1 MSVSMRHPLT
11 AYQRD
16 IWTIVEHFPGLPS
29 YLSNVVG
36 RFSLAVDVDVMVA
49 AIERTWAR
57 NDGLRLRYR
66 VLDGVPY
73 QELSSDPMPE
83 VQVIDVGAAPDP
95 HAEAQRRIEVL
106 TGSAID
112 LTGAVPFRAHI
123 IRVGA
128 EASYLVLTTHHVAA
142 DATGLFHIG
151 AQILTDYATTMTGNP
166 IELPGSSFLGC
177 LPFERDYRASDQYL
191 LDRDALVA
199 ALTTSTPALFDRP
212 RATEGLAP
220 VTAYEF
226 TLDRLLVNRI
236 RESGLSLYPYFCAM
250 LGLYLSRVLR
260 TDEVAIGI
268 PFGNRANPTEQA
280 TIGHFANTLP
290 LSIRTA
296 GPRTVR
302 ELVSAVKAD
311 VRRMKQHERYPLGD
325 LMGELRRLG
334 NPARQ
339 LFDVTVAYPRLPS
352 AAGLIDG
359 LEEVQQPSQGYS
371 PLAMAWTISEID
383 DNGPLLIRLDH
394 AADIFDADYPIESVA
409 EHLIALL
416 HAGIDAV
423 DTDPSLLPML
433 SAAEHDLLVD
443 RARATARPYE
453 DQTTI
458 IARIMAQA
466 ERTPDAVAVHT
477 ATADSITYRGLTD
490 RAAALSGVLRD
501 SGVEAGDL
509 VAVLL
514 ERGPDMLVAILGAVH
529 AGAAYVPIDP
539 GYPAD
544 RIAYLL
550 ADSAAKVV
558 LTDTEMSGGLVL
570 SPENWSTDTPA
581 RTPAPTGTD
590 PAYVIYTSGS
600 TGRPKGVVVEHHSVL
615 NRIGWMQRQY
625 PLGPTDVILQK
636 TPSSFDV
643 SVWELFWWALEG
655 AQVALLRPG
664 GEKDP
669 RELLAAVADF
679 GVTVMHF
686 VPSMLT
692 PFLDL
697 LESDPT
703 AVDEAAGLR
712 TVFCSGEAL
721 LPHQVNRWNQT
732 FAGLGARAPR
742 LVNLYG
748 PTEATVDVSYHDC
761 PVDPARTVTRVPIGR
776 PIDNT
781 RLYVLGPSDQ
791 PQPVGVAGEL
801 CIAGAGLARGYRD
814 RPELTA
820 EKFVADPF
828 HPGERMYRTGD
839 LARRLAD
846 GELEYLGRIDR
857 QVKIRGNRVELGEVE
872 NALAALPGI
881 TAATVIDRA
890 APDRATYLAAY
901 CVAASAPE
909 PAALRAALSKTLPEF
924 MIPSLFVRV
933 DAIPL
938 TPSGKA
944 DRAALAAITAENSTV
959 EHTAPRTPV
968 EEQLALI
975 WREVLDRESVSVFDN
990 FYDLGGDSI
999 LLLRV
1004 RARAEARGLVI
1015 SARDIAECPTIA
1027 ELAERA
1033 GTGAVVATALAPFEL
1048 VAGID
1053 RARLRH
1059 VVDAYPLTRLQLG
1072 MLFHSRERAESS
1084 LYHDVFRYSLRM
1096 PWDEAALRAATS
1108 RSVARHPMLRT
1119 SFELAGYSEPLQLV
1133 HAYLDPPLTIVD
1145 LRATETDQ
1153 AEALIRDHVE
1163 QRRLRPYVF
1172 DQPGLFDLTVY
1183 RLADRIELVLA
1194 FHHAILDGWS
1204 VATLIS
1210 ELLADYRGAG
1220 EFPAELPS
1228 FAEYV
1233 RAERDSLDD
1242 PADRE
1247 YWARELDGADTIGVP
1262 GLRPHVPVDATP
1274 TAGPA
1279 QARVSVPVAVGA
1291 DLLARADEVAAAAHI
1306 PVKAVLLAAHLC
1318 TVGLL
1323 SGRTDVT
1330 TGVVTHGRPERI
1342 DAERTAGLFLNTM
1355 PLRLNFSGR
1364 SGREVLTG
1372 VFERER
1378 NSAQHKRFPLTDIQ
1392 REVGVVVDTAFN
1404 YVHFHAAGAAMDAL
1418 DVTLLGIDI
1427 REDTNFALLVN
1438 VIRNPL
1444 DGTLA
1449 LRVDGDPATY
1459 TRDQLVGIGETY
1471 LRVLDLLTGD
1481 PSATVDFGS
1490 LAPSPETLVA
1500 APASGTVIDLFD
1512 ARAARTPD
1520 AIAVEFGSRAMTYAE
1535 LLTLSNRVAATLV
1548 ARGARRGDR
1557 IAVAVDRSPEQ
1568 IATVLGIAKA
1578 GAACVPL
1585 DVSYPTSR
1593 LHAMLDQAQ
1602 PFAVITGAGH
1612 ETLVPPRYS
1621 RLTLDELLAPGSIAE
1636 LPASDPEATAY
1647 VLFTS
1652 GSTGTPKGVAMP
1664 HRALANLIRWQLST
1678 ASGTLPGVERAP
1690 ATTQFAPLSFD
1701 VSFQEIYSTLC
1712 GGGRLI
1718 VLSEEQRRDLPAL
1731 ARVLTSTGTERIFL
1745 PYVALQQLA
1754 EAAIRLGTAPS
1765 GLRVIISSGEQ
1776 LRVTDEIRALCAAG
1790 TEVLLENQYG
1800 PTETHVATRYTMTGD
1815 PALFPVLPPIGTAID
1830 GVEILVLDDRLR
1842 PVPDHVP
1849 GEIYLGGAALADG
1862 YEHRPDLTEAAFV
1875 PHPFAPPR
1883 RLYRTGDIGRRLP
1896 GGEVIS
1902 DGRRGGQV
1910 KIRGHRVE
1918 PREVELALHR
1928 VTAELPG
1935 VSEVAVVAHTTVAG
1949 ASSAHTVLVAFL
1961 VGSRAGADEAEI
1973 AAALREWL
1981 PDYMIP
1987 SRLVWLDAM
1996 PLTPSG
2002 KRADAVLAAMALPA
2016 ATSAGRVRPRTPA
2029 ESGLAALMAEAL
2041 GLPEI
2046 GVHDDFFALGGTSL
2060 TAMRLIVSIEQRYGV
2075 SLPVSTLATGPTV
2088 AALAAQLDERVEAGV
2103 DPLVLLRP
2111 GTGTPLFLVHPIG
2124 GNVLCYIELSKH
2136 LPDGLPL
2143 YGLQAAGLETGSTP
2157 AESIAE
2163 MASNYIAA
2171 LRRVQPAG
2179 PYHLGGW
2186 SLGGMVA
2193 FEMARQL
2200 SEAGHEVGTL
2210 ALIDTMTVRHGDG
2223 MPVPEHALYEFFLWE
2238 LLWLARGAATAVIEI
2253 PQELDTDDAVFDFIL
2268 DTAVEAGVLPPTGS
2282 RALVRRLFEVFVA
2295 GWRAIDAYRP
2305 QAYDGDI
2312 TLLRAALPL
2321 PQVLRPAHDRAG
2333 TLHRDPTNGW
2343 DAYAAGH
2350 LEVVEVPGD
2359 HLTLIQS
2366 PHVAEVAARL
2376 ARLLE
2381 QAAAT
2386 AS

>member
-1 MSVSMRHPLT
+1 MSVSMRYPLT

-29 YLSNVVG
+29 YLSSVVG
-36 RFSLAVDVDVMVA
+36 RFSLAVDVAAMVA

-73 QELSSDPMPE
+73 QELSTDPMPP
-83 VQVIDVGAAPDP
+83 VQVIDVGDAPDP
-95 HAEAQRRIEVL
+95 RAEAQRRIELL

-112 LTGAVPFRAHI
+112 LTGAVPFRAHV
-123 IRVGA
+123 IRAGA
-128 EASYLVLTTHHVAA
+128 ESSYLVLTTHHVAA

-151 AQILTDYATTMTGNP
+151 AQILTDYATTMAGNP

-177 LPFERDYRASDQYL
+177 LPFERDYRAGDQYL
-191 LDRDALVA
+191 LDRDAVVGGLNTV
-199 ALTTSTPALFDRP
+199 TPALFDRP
-212 RATEGLAP
+212 RATDGLAP

-236 RESGLSLYPYFCAM
+236 REAGLSLYPYFCAM
-250 LGLYLSRVLR
+250 LGLYLSRTLR
-260 TDEVAIGI
+260 AEEVAIGI
-268 PFGNRANPTEQA
+268 PFGNRVNPTEQA
-280 TIGHFANTLP
+280 TIGNFANTLP
-290 LSIRTA
+290 LPIRTA
-296 GPRTVR
+296 GHRTLR
-302 ELVSAVKAD
+302 ELVSTVKAD
-311 VRRMKQHERYPLGD
+311 VRRLKQHERYPLGD
-325 LMGELRRLG
+325 LMGELRRLD

-359 LEEVQQPSQGYS
+359 LEEVQTPSQGYS

-383 DNGPLLIRLDH
+383 DDGPLLIRLDH
-394 AADIFDADYPIESVA
+394 AADIFDVDYPIESVA
-409 EHLIALL
+409 DHLIALL
-416 HAGIDAV
+416 EAGIDAI

-433 SAAEHDLLVD
+433 SASEHDLLVD
-443 RARATARPYE
+443 RARATARPYA
-453 DQTTI
+453 DQTTV
-458 IARIMAQA
+458 IARITAQA

-477 ATADSITYRGLTD
+477 ATGATITYRALTD

-501 SGVEAGDL
+501 AGVEAGDL

-514 ERGPDMLVAILGAVH
+514 ERGPDMLVAILAALH

-558 LTDTEMSGGLVL
+558 LTDAELSSGAVVL

-581 RTPAPTGTD
+581 RTPVPTGSD

-643 SVWELFWWALEG
+643 SVWELFWWAVEG

-697 LESDPT
+697 LESDPS
-703 AVDEAAGLR
+703 AVDRAAGLR

-732 FAGLGARAPR
+732 FAGFGATAPR

-748 PTEATVDVSYHDC
+748 PTEATVDVSYYDC
-761 PVDPARTVTRVPIGR
+761 PVDPAQTVTRVPIGR

-781 RLYVLGPSDQ
+781 RLYVLGPADQ

-881 TAATVIDRA
+881 TAATVIDRQS
-890 APDRATYLAAY
+890 PERATYLAAY
-901 CVAASAPE
+901 CVAAAAPE
-909 PAALRAALSKTLPEF
+909 PAALRAALAKTLPEF

-944 DRAALAAITAENSTV
+944 DRAALAAITAENPTAG
-959 EHTAPRTPV
+959 HTAPRTPV
-968 EEQLALI
+968 EAQLALI

-1033 GTGAVVATALAPFEL
+1033 GTGAVAAVALAPFEL

-1053 RARLRH
+1053 RARLPH

-1096 PWDEAALRAATS
+1096 PWDEAALRAALR

-1133 HAYLDPPLTIVD
+1133 HAHLDPPLTILD
-1145 LRATETDQ
+1145 LRTTD
-1153 AEALIRDHVE
+1153 ADEAGASIHDHVE
-1163 QRRLRPYVF
+1163 QRRLRRYVF
-1172 DQPGLFDLTVY
+1172 EQPGLFDLAVF
-1183 RLADRIELVLA
+1183 RLADRIELVLS

-1220 EFPAELPS
+1220 TFPAELPS

-1233 RAERDSLDD
+1233 RAERDSLED

-1247 YWARELDGADTIGVP
+1247 YWARELEGAETIRVP
-1262 GLRPHVPVDATP
+1262 GSRPHVPVDATP
-1274 TAGPA
+1274 PVGPP
-1279 QARVSVPVAVGA
+1279 QARVSVSVPVGA
-1291 DLLARADEVAAAAHI
+1291 DLLARADAVAAAAHI

-1342 DAERTAGLFLNTM
+1342 DAERMAGLFLNTM
-1355 PLRLNFSGR
+1355 PLRLNFTGR

-1392 REVGVVVDTAFN
+1392 REVGVVLDTAFN

-1427 REDTNFALLVN
+1427 REDTNFALLINAV
-1438 VIRNPL
+1438 RNPL

-1449 LRVDGDPATY
+1449 LRVDGDPASY
-1459 TRDQLVGIGETY
+1459 TRDQLVSIGETY
-1471 LRVLDLLTGD
+1471 LRVLDLLTGE

-1490 LAPSPETLVA
+1490 LGPAPQPLVA
-1500 APASGTVIDLFD
+1500 APAPGTVIELFD
-1512 ARAARTPD
+1512 ACAARTPD
-1520 AIAVEFGSRAMTYAE
+1520 AVAVEFCGWTMTYAE
-1535 LLTLSNRVAATLV
+1535 LLSVADRVAASLV

-1557 IAVAVDRSPEQ
+1557 IAMALDRSPEQ

-1585 DVSYPTSR
+1585 DVSYPPSR
-1593 LHAMLDQAQ
+1593 LHAMLEQAQ
-1602 PFAVITGAGH
+1602 PFAVITGSGH

-1621 RLTLDELLAPGSIAE
+1621 RLTVDELIAPGDTVA
-1636 LPASDPEATAY
+1636 LPTGDPDATAY

-1678 ASGTLPGVERAP
+1678 ASGSLPAP

-1718 VLSEEQRRDLPAL
+1718 LLSEEQRRDLPAL
-1731 ARVLTSTGTERIFL
+1731 TRLLASTGAERIFL

-1754 EAAIRLGTAPS
+1754 EAAIRLGTAPA

-1790 TEVLLENQYG
+1790 TGVLLENQYG

-1815 PALFPVLPPIGTAID
+1815 PALFPALPPIGTAID

-1842 PVPDHVP
+1842 PVPDDVP

-1875 PHPFAPPR
+1875 PHPFAPGN

-1896 GGEVIS
+1896 SGAVIS

-1918 PREVELALHR
+1918 PMEVELALHR

-1935 VSEVAVVAHTTVAG
+1935 VSEVAVVAHTAAG
-1949 ASSAHTVLVAFL
+1949 TSSAQTLLVAFL
-1961 VGSRAGADEAEI
+1961 VGSRGDVDESEI

-2002 KRADAVLAAMALPA
+2002 KRADAVLAGMALPT

-2088 AALAAQLDERVEAGV
+2088 AALAAQLDERAEVGF
-2103 DPLVLLRP
+2103 DPLVPLRP

-2124 GNVLCYIELSKH
+2124 GNVLCYLELSRY
-2136 LPDGLPL
+2136 LPDDQPL

-2200 SEAGHEVGTL
+2200 AEAGHEMGTL

-2238 LLWLARGAATAVIEI
+2238 LLWLARGADTAVIEI
-2253 PQELDTDDAVFDFIL
+2253 PPELDTDDAVFDFIL
-2268 DTAVEAGVLPPTGS
+2268 ATAVEAGVLPPTGS

-2312 TLLRAALPL
+2312 TLLRAAEPL

-2343 DAYAAGH
+2343 DAYATGH
-2350 LEVVEVPGD
+2350 LEVIEVPGD

-2376 ARLLE
+2376 TRLLE